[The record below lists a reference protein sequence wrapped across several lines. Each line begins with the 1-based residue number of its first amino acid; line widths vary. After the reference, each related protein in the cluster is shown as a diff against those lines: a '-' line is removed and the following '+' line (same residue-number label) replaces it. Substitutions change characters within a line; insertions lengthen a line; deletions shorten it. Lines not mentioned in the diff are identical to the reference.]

1 MNEKPQ
7 QDNNQATD
15 FNSAIDRGWDELD
28 LLDRRIASLEAEL
41 QAAKRRNQEIASLE
55 TQLAEAKAKRKEES
69 EYLKGFY

>member
-7 QDNNQATD
+7 QDNNEATD

-28 LLDRRIASLEAEL
+28 LLDRRIANLEAEL
-41 QAAKRRNQEIASLE
+41 QAAKGRNERDLLE
-55 TQLAEAKAKRKEES
+55 QQLAEAKAKRKQES

>member
-7 QDNNQATD
+7 QDNNEATD

-28 LLDRRIASLEAEL
+28 LVDRRIANLEAEL
-41 QAAKRRNQEIASLE
+41 QAAKGRNERDLLE
-55 TQLAEAKAKRKEES
+55 QQLAEAKAKRKQES